1 MANRQTLK
9 ESNNNV
15 LVVNGGSSSIKF
27 AVYQAGKTLKEY
39 FHGNINRIGLP
50 GTNLTFINSMENTN
64 ESFALKS
71 SDIRSAANYLVDWLE
86 KQINFSSINGIG
98 HRVVFGLN
106 HKKPERITRELLKE
120 LHQISPYDP
129 DHLPAEIELI
139 EAFIKRYPQ
148 TPQFACYDTW
158 FHHTMPHVAQ
168 MLSIPRR
175 FEKFGIQR
183 YGFHGLSYSYLI
195 EEIARIAG
203 KNASKNRVILAH
215 LGSGASLAAVKESK
229 SIDTS
234 MGFTPSGGLVMGTRS
249 GDLDP
254 GVAWYMM
261 KSENLTPQQFN
272 KIINHESGL
281 LGVSE
286 TTSDMQDLLEKEKND
301 SRAAEAV
308 SLFCYQV
315 KKWIGAFSAVI
326 GGLDTLVFSG
336 GIGEN
341 SPVIRSRICEGLGF
355 LGIQLDEKQ
364 NTKNATVIS
373 VDNGSA
379 FVRIIKTNEQLMIAR
394 IVNDILNH
402 KFNMETDYENKK
414 NSRKEKS

>member
-1 MANRQTLK
+1 MVNRRASK
-9 ESNNNV
+9 YADINV

-27 AVYQAGKTLKEY
+27 AIYQAGKTLKEN

-50 GTNLTFINSMENTN
+50 GTNLTFISSTENRN
-64 ESFALKS
+64 KSFALKS

-86 KQINFSSINGIG
+86 EKIDFSSINGIG

-106 HKKPERITRELLKE
+106 HKKPERITKELLKE
-120 LHQISPYDP
+120 LHRISPYDP

-139 EAFIKRYPQ
+139 EALIQRYPQ
-148 TPQFACYDTW
+148 SPQFACFDTW
-158 FHHTMPHVAQ
+158 FHNTMPHVAQ
-168 MLSIPRR
+168 ILSIPKR
-175 FEKFGIQR
+175 FETFGIQR
-183 YGFHGLSYSYLI
+183 YGFHGLSYAYLI
-195 EEIARIAG
+195 EELARVAG
-203 KNASKNRVILAH
+203 KNTSMGRVILAH
-215 LGSGASLAAVKESK
+215 LGSGASLAALKEGK

-234 MGFTPSGGLVMGTRS
+234 MGFSPSGGLMMGTRP

-286 TTSDMQDLLEKEKND
+286 SSSDMQDLLKTEKND
-301 SRAAEAV
+301 SKAEEAV

-315 KKWIGAFSAVI
+315 KKWIGAFAAVL
-326 GGLDTLVFSG
+326 GGVDTLVFSG

-341 SPVIRSRICEGLGF
+341 SPAVRSRICKGLGF
-355 LGIQLDEKQ
+355 LGIHLDEKQ
-364 NTKNATVIS
+364 NVKNAPIIS
-373 VDNGSA
+373 VDNRSA
-379 FVRIIKTNEQLMIAR
+379 VVRVIKTNEQLMIAR
-394 IVNDILNH
+394 IVNDILNL
-402 KFNMETDYENKK
+402 KFNMGTDYENKK
-414 NSRKEKS
+414 SI